1 MHIVTFVTL
10 FSQTLSLACIVLV
23 SILSLSSV
31 CPNLHSSL
39 FHGEKGCAHACSK
52 NSCGSDEGQGEE
64 KDGEGS
70 TCAVVLFGQGLEI
83 QTHFEV
89 SVFTGVCSNAE
100 FFSVH
105 SFCTTCK
112 HDPFGAR
119 GPPLPV

>member
-1 MHIVTFVTL
+1 MHVVTLVTL

-89 SVFTGVCSNAE
+89 SVFTGLCSNAE

-105 SFCTTCK
+105 SFRTTCK

>member
-1 MHIVTFVTL
+1 MTL
-10 FSQTLSLACIVLV
+10 FSQTLSLSCIVLV
-23 SILSLSSV
+23 GILSLSSV

-39 FHGEKGCAHACSK
+39 FHGEKGCAHASSK

-64 KDGEGS
+64 EDGEGS

-89 SVFTGVCSNAE
+89 SVFTGLCSTAE

-105 SFCTTCK
+105 SFRTTCK

>member
-1 MHIVTFVTL
+1 MISFY
-10 FSQTLSLACIVLV
+10 QSLALACSVLV
-23 SILSLSSV
+23 TVLSLSSV
-31 CPNLHSSL
+31 SPDLHSDV
-39 FHGEKGCAHACSK
+39 FHQGGTCTHHGGSG
-52 NSCGSDEGQGEE
+52 SCGSDQKQGDESDE
-64 KDGEGS
+64 DAS
-70 TCAVVLFGQGLEI
+70 SCAVVLFGQGLEI

-105 SFCTTCK
+105 SFWTTCK

>member
-1 MHIVTFVTL
+1 VHANPFVTL
-10 FSQTLSLACIVLV
+10 FSQTLSLTCTVLV
-23 SILSLSSV
+23 GILSLSSV
-31 CPNLHSSL
+31 CQDLHSSL
-39 FHGEKGCAHACSK
+39 FHGDKGCAHTCSK

-64 KDGEGS
+64 KDGKGS
-70 TCAVVLFGQGLEI
+70 TCAVVLFGQGLDI

-89 SVFTGVCSNAE
+89 SVFTGICPNAE

-105 SFCTTCK
+105 SFWTTCK